1 MDWEHLFVPG
11 GSLRELMVRGTVL
24 YPKSDLMSQIRQ
36 QGIDDVRAVK
46 DAYAEGDGSISVIKA
61 RRPRAR
67 GHGQEAG

>member
-11 GSLRELMVRGTVL
+11 GSPLELMVRGTVL
-24 YPKSDLMSQIRQ
+24 
-36 QGIDDVRAVK
+36 
-46 DAYAEGDGSISVIKA
+46 AEGDGSISVIKA